1 MVMLTQARV
10 PLNRKFWRLAAFPK
24 DLRVRSETLLED
36 FMNIGIVAMPQVG
49 HDSKP
54 DIVISPGDFP
64 VRSDYDSFLRSHG
77 IEPKSTTYADAVYKA
92 FWGIR
97 PGDRIVLTYNNSV
110 KAKGTAASS
119 CIHNKDRTTD
129 PKIDYSLFVHVK
141 WDTAPLPDDIE
152 KIDAGSMSFKD
163 ISDNNDS
170 YLKGYKEFELKSM
183 TRLHNKP
190 LNLILCGPPGTGKTY
205 RTKELACEICLDDV
219 LPEKG
224 KGAKDAKRTKAI
236 NECFE
241 QLTTGAD
248 KSRGI
253 TADKRVEFITFHPNY
268 DYSDFIE
275 GFRPKEKE
283 GFEIVPGVLR
293 EIAAR
298 AAKVENKG
306 KNFLLIIDEINRG
319 NIAKIFGETITL
331 LEEDKR
337 EGGTFTIKC
346 HLPLSKEDFCLPP
359 NLYILGTMNT
369 ADRSIAMLDI
379 ALRRRFEFEDVPPNP
394 ELLKGADVKFGTD
407 VLRQDVLME
416 NLNKVLLRKD
426 ILGNRDY
433 QIGHAW
439 FAMAKSDKD
448 GNPIKE
454 SPEDRGK
461 RLVNCFRKKIIPL
474 LQEWM
479 HETPEKLWGES
490 REGAPISLF
499 AGIFGDEDD
508 TDRGLASNA
517 QTDEERESELTAAG
531 AKIVQFARRLTEIA
545 KKSKSS

>member
-1 MVMLTQARV
+1 MKL
-10 PLNRKFWRLAAFPK
+10 
-24 DLRVRSETLLED
+24 
-36 FMNIGIVAMPQVG
+36 GIVAISQVG
-49 HDSKP
+49 HEDY
-54 DIVISPGDFP
+54 VISPGDYP
-64 VRSDYDSFLRSHG
+64 IRKDYDDYLKSIGKSPYG
-77 IEPKSTTYADAVYKA
+77 KNDKSTTYADSVYQA
-92 FWGIR
+92 FWGVR
-97 PGDRIVLTYNNSV
+97 PGDRIILTHLNTV
-110 KAKGTAASS
+110 KAKGTATSPF
-119 CIHNKDRTTD
+119 IQNKGRLTD
-129 PKIDYSLFVHVK
+129 PTIDYTLFVRVN
-141 WDTAPLPDDIE
+141 WDKIKIPDYTE
-152 KIDAGSMSFKD
+152 KIDAGAMSFKD
-163 ISDNNDS
+163 ISNNDR

-205 RTKELACEICLDDV
+205 RTKELACEICLDDA

-248 KSRGI
+248 ISRGI

-275 GFRPKEKE
+275 GFRPNQKE
-283 GFEIVPGVLR
+283 GFDIVPGVLR

-298 AAKVENKG
+298 AAKIENQG

-407 VLRQDVLME
+407 VLRQDELME

-448 GNPIKE
+448 GNPIQE

-508 TDRGLASNA
+508 TDRGLASNP
-517 QTDEERESELTAAG
+517 QTDEERESELTSAG

-545 KKSKSS
+545 KKPKVS

>member
-1 MVMLTQARV
+1 MSSQARV
-10 PLNRKFWRLAAFPK
+10 PLNRRFWRLPAFPG
-24 DLRVRSETLLED
+24 DLGVSEEKLLQD
-36 FMNIGIVAMPQVG
+36 FLKLGIVAIAQVG
-49 HDSKP
+49 HENY
-54 DIVISPGDFP
+54 VISPGDYP
-64 VRSDYDSFLRSHG
+64 IRKDYDEFLESIG
-77 IEPKSTTYADAVYKA
+77 KAPYGKKGNSTTYADSVYKA
-92 FWGIR
+92 FWGVR
-97 PGDRIVLTYNNSV
+97 PGDRIILTHLQTV
-110 KAKGTAASS
+110 KAKGTATTPF
-119 CIHNKDRTTD
+119 IQNKGRLTD
-129 PKIDYSLFVHVK
+129 PTIDYKLFVRVN
-141 WDTAPLPDDIE
+141 WDNIPLPDDIV
-152 KIDAGSMSFKD
+152 KIDAGAMSFND
-163 ISDNNDS
+163 ISDNDK

-183 TRLHNKP
+183 TRLNNKP

-205 RTKELACEICLDDV
+205 RTKELACEICLEDV

-224 KGAKDAKRTKAI
+224 KGAKDAKRAKAI
-236 NECFE
+236 SELFE

-275 GFRPKEKE
+275 GFRPNEKE

-407 VLRQDVLME
+407 VLRQDELME

-439 FAMAKSDKD
+439 FAMAKYDKD

-461 RLVNCFRKKIIPL
+461 RLINCFRKKIIPL

-490 REGAPISLF
+490 RGGAPISLF

-508 TDRGLASNA
+508 TNRGLASNA
-517 QTDEERESELTAAG
+517 QTDEERETELTAAG
-531 AKIVQFARRLTEIA
+531 EKIVQFASRLTEIA
-545 KKSKSS
+545 KEPKTS

>member
-1 MVMLTQARV
+1 MTSRGRV
-10 PLNRKFWRLAAFPK
+10 PLNRKFWRLPAYPG
-24 DLRVRSETLLED
+24 DLGVSAESLLQD
-36 FMNIGIVAMPQVG
+36 FFNLGIVAMAQVG
-49 HDSKP
+49 HKDY
-54 DIVISPGDFP
+54 VISPGDYP
-64 VRSDYDSFLRSHG
+64 IRKDYDSFLKSIGKAHD
-77 IEPKSTTYADAVYKA
+77 KSTTYADSVYQA
-92 FWGIR
+92 FWGIK
-97 PGDRIVLTYNNSV
+97 PGDRIILTHLNTV
-110 KAKGTAASS
+110 KAKGTATTPF
-119 CIHNKDRTTD
+119 IQNKDGSTD
-129 PKIDYSLFVHVK
+129 STIDYTLFVRVK
-141 WDTAPLPDDIE
+141 WDESALPDDTE
-152 KIDAGSMSFKD
+152 KIDAGAMSFKD
-163 ISDNNDS
+163 ISDNDR

-183 TRLHNKP
+183 TRLSHKP

-205 RTKELACEICLDDV
+205 RTKELACEICLEDT

-224 KGAKDAKRTKAI
+224 KGPKAAERIKAI

-241 QLTTGAD
+241 QLTMGTD

-253 TADKRVEFITFHPNY
+253 TADRRVEFITFHPNY

-275 GFRPKEKE
+275 GFRPNQKE
-283 GFEIVPGVLR
+283 GFDIVPGVLR

-298 AAKVENKG
+298 AAKPENKD

-346 HLPLSKEDFCLPP
+346 HLPLSKESFCLPP

-379 ALRRRFEFEDVPPNP
+379 ALRRRFDFEDVPPNP

-407 VLRQDVLME
+407 VVRQDELME
-416 NLNKVLLRKD
+416 NLNKALLRKD

-439 FAMAKSDKD
+439 FAMEKLGKD
-448 GNPIKE
+448 GKPAKE
-454 SPEDRGK
+454 TPEERGK
-461 RLVNCFRKKIIPL
+461 RLIECFRKKIIPL

-490 REGAPISLF
+490 RDNVPVSLF
-499 AGIFGDEDD
+499 GGIFGEEDD
-508 TDRGLASNA
+508 CGRGLASNA
-517 QTDEERESELTAAG
+517 QTDEERETELIAAG
-531 AKIVQFARRLTEIA
+531 EKIVQFSRRLTELA
-545 KKSKSS
+545 KKNKTS

>member
-1 MVMLTQARV
+1 
-10 PLNRKFWRLAAFPK
+10 
-24 DLRVRSETLLED
+24 
-36 FMNIGIVAMPQVG
+36 MNLGIVAMPQVS
-49 HDSKP
+49 HESKP
-54 DIVISPGDFP
+54 DIVISPGEFP
-64 VRSDYDSFLRSHG
+64 VRCDYDAFLRSHG
-77 IEPKSTTYADAVYKA
+77 IESKPTTYADAVYKA

-110 KAKGTAASS
+110 KAKGTASSS
-119 CIHNKDRTTD
+119 CIQNKERKTD
-129 PKIDYSLFVHVK
+129 PKIDYTLYVRVN
-141 WDTAPLPDDIE
+141 WDTAPLPNDIE
-152 KIDAGSMSFKD
+152 KIDTGAMSFKD
-163 ISDNNDS
+163 ISDKDQ
-170 YLKGYKEFELKSM
+170 YLTGYKEFGLKSM
-183 TRLHNKP
+183 TRQNNMP

-205 RTKELACEICLDDV
+205 RTKELACEICLEDV

-224 KGAKDAKRTKAI
+224 KGAKDVKRAKAI
-236 NECFE
+236 SEFFE

-275 GFRPKEKE
+275 GFRPNQKE
-283 GFEIVPGVLR
+283 GFDIVPGVLR

-298 AAKVENKG
+298 AAKAENKD

-337 EGGTFTIKC
+337 EGGTFPIKC

-379 ALRRRFEFEDVPPNP
+379 ALRRRFDFEDVPPNP

-407 VLRQDVLME
+407 VVRQDELME
-416 NLNKVLLRKD
+416 NLNKALLRKD

-439 FAMAKSDKD
+439 FAMERSDKD
-448 GNPIKE
+448 GKPAKE
-454 SPEDRGK
+454 SPEERGK
-461 RLVNCFRKKIIPL
+461 RLINCFRKKIIPL

-490 REGAPISLF
+490 RDNAPVSLF
-499 AGIFGDEDD
+499 GGIFGEEDD
-508 TDRGLASNA
+508 SDRGLASNA
-517 QTDEERESELTAAG
+517 QTDEERETELITAG
-531 AKIVQFARRLTEIA
+531 EKIVQFSRRLTELA
-545 KKSKSS
+545 KKTKAS

>member
-1 MVMLTQARV
+1 MPSQVRV
-10 PLNRKFWRLAAFPK
+10 PINRKFWRLPAFPD
-24 DLRVRSETLLED
+24 DLGVPEERLLQD
-36 FMNIGIVAMPQVG
+36 FMELGIVAMPQIGLV
-49 HDSKP
+49 SKK
-54 DIVISPGDFP
+54 IVICPGDYPIRRDFDQF
-64 VRSDYDSFLRSHG
+64 VKSHG
-77 IEPKSTTYADAVYKA
+77 IEAKPTTYADAVYKA
-92 FWGIR
+92 FWGIKA
-97 PGDRIVLTYNNSV
+97 GDRIVLTYLNAV
-110 KAKGTAASS
+110 KAKGTATTS
-119 CIHNKDRTTD
+119 CIQNKGRITE
-129 PKIDYSLFVHVK
+129 PKIDYTLFVHVK
-141 WDTAPLPDDIE
+141 WDAAPLPDNIE
-152 KIDAGSMSFKD
+152 KIDAGGMSFKD
-163 ISDNNDS
+163 ISDSDYEP
-170 YLKGYKEFELKSM
+170 YLKGYQEFELKSM

-275 GFRPKEKE
+275 GFRPNEKE

-416 NLNKVLLRKD
+416 NLNKTLLRKD

-439 FAMAKSDKD
+439 FAMAKTDKD

-454 SPEDRGK
+454 SPEERGK

-490 REGAPISLF
+490 RENAPVSLF
-499 AGIFGDEDD
+499 SGIFGDEDD

-517 QTDEERESELTAAG
+517 QTNEERESEHTAAG
-531 AKIVQFARRLTEIA
+531 AKIVQFAIRLTEIA
-545 KKSKSS
+545 KKPKTS